1 MVPAATIAAMVFT
14 LVLCFAIPIGG
25 LLLLRR
31 RYPRVGR
38 AFACGMLAFFVSQVI
53 TRLPLMTLV
62 VPGLPEPARGFLLSV
77 PVASF
82 TAGLFEETGR
92 LVVMLLLLKAFHRL
106 ADGLAFGLG
115 HGGLEAMLLVG
126 VTYVSNMVRAVLMN
140 TGGWATIAYSLPAEN
155 AAAIEK
161 AMTQIPWSTFAL
173 AGVERVGAITL
184 HVLLSLVILTGIVHR
199 RKALAWVVAVLL
211 HGLSNLGILSAIQV
225 GLPTAAVEFAFLA
238 LVAVLLWL
246 AVRRLGPTLPA
257 TIGVPAPGVRD

>member
-1 MVPAATIAAMVFT
+1 
-14 LVLCFAIPIGG
+14 
-25 LLLLRR
+25 
-31 RYPRVGR
+31 
-38 AFACGMLAFFVSQVI
+38 
-53 TRLPLMTLV
+53 
-62 VPGLPEPARGFLLSV
+62 
-77 PVASF
+77 
-82 TAGLFEETGR
+82 
-92 LVVMLLLLKAFHRL
+92 
-106 ADGLAFGLG
+106 
-115 HGGLEAMLLVG
+115 
-126 VTYVSNMVRAVLMN
+126 
-140 TGGWATIAYSLPAEN
+140 
-155 AAAIEK
+155 
-161 AMTQIPWSTFAL
+161 MTQIPWSTFAL